1 MDAKQKIL
9 IVGDVKGKFKSFFAR
24 IENVNKKSGPF
35 DLVLCVGSFF
45 GPAAEVAE
53 LNEYKSK
60 RKSIAIPTYIL
71 GPNDE
76 SSAKFYKD
84 IPEDDICPNLSY
96 LGKRGIYATSSG
108 LKIAY
113 VSGTEAEGD
122 NPRTVPEW
130 KFTKEDVMAVRDSC
144 FASKSNMGDYRGV
157 DLLLTSQWPS
167 GMKPEAKGCSKW
179 ISWLADAIKPRYHV
193 CGLNADYYEPPPYR
207 NKPDKNTQM
216 ELATRFIALADFGNP
231 EKKKNI
237 YALVL
242 TPVEKMRIIELIQK
256 TTDEVLSP
264 YAEMNFS
271 ESGDKGSKDDRSGGQ
286 YFYDMNSSYDDNAR
300 KRRSQGNR
308 ISGNQDQNQKRQKPT
323 FDQEKCWFCLS
334 SGSIEKHLIISVGEH
349 FYLAL
354 AKGPV
359 NETHILILS
368 ITHIQ
373 NASLLSAEQWA
384 ELNKFKLALTQFFK
398 DREETIFLYERNYKT
413 GHLQINAI
421 GVDNNVA
428 WKIQHVLEDKSEE
441 HNITLETVPKP
452 QSPADLPQKCPYF
465 VAELPDGNVMFTK
478 QMRNFPLHFGREIIC
493 ADNLLNCEEKI
504 DWRQCNLEKEEEEA
518 ITKKFRESFQP
529 YDFTV

>member
-1 MDAKQKIL
+1 MDSKQKIL
-9 IVGDVKGKFKSFFAR
+9 IVGDVNGKFKSFFAR
-24 IENVNKKSGPF
+24 LENVNKKTGPF
-35 DLVLCVGSFF
+35 DLAICVGNFF
-45 GPAAEVAE
+45 GPSPEINI
-53 LNEYKSK
+53 LNEYKNNRST
-60 RKSIAIPTYIL
+60 ILVPTYIL

-76 SSAKFYKD
+76 GSANFYKD
-84 IPEDDICPNLSY
+84 LKDNDICPNLSF
-96 LGKRGIYATSSG
+96 LGKRGVYATSSG

-113 VSGTEAEGD
+113 VSGTEAD
-122 NPRTVPEW
+122 DTPKSVPEW
-130 KFTKEDVMAVRDSC
+130 KFIKEDVSAVRDSC
-144 FASKSNMGDYRGV
+144 IASKSNMGDFRGV
-157 DLLLTSQWPS
+157 DLLVTSQWPA
-167 GMKPEAKGCSKW
+167 GIKDDAANTSKL
-179 ISWLADAIKPRYHV
+179 ISWLADAIKPRYHI
-193 CGLNADYYEPPPYR
+193 CGLNGDYHEPPPYR

-216 ELATRFIALADFGNP
+216 ELATRFIALADFANP

-237 YALVL
+237 YALNV
-242 TPVEKMRIIELIQK
+242 TPVEKMRILELIQK
-256 TTDEVLSP
+256 TTDEMVSP
-264 YAEMNFS
+264 YTKMSFFER
-271 ESGDKGSKDDRSGGQ
+271 DRGIKEDRGNQ
-286 YFYDMNSSYDDNAR
+286 YFYDMNAYDDNSR

-308 ISGNQDQNQKRQKPT
+308 ISGNQEQKRTKPS

-349 FYLAL
+349 FYLAM

-373 NASLLSAEQWA
+373 NASLLATEQWT
-384 ELNKFKLALTQFFK
+384 ELNKFKDALTQFFK

-441 HNITLETVPKP
+441 HNITLETVSKP
-452 QSPADLPQKCPYF
+452 LAPSDLPQKCPYF
-465 VAELPDGNVMFTK
+465 VAELPDGKVMFTK
-478 QMRNFPLHFGREIIC
+478 QMKNFPLHFGREIIC

-518 ITKKFRESFQP
+518 LTIRFRDSFKP
-529 YDFTV
+529 YDFTL

>member
-1 MDAKQKIL
+1 
-9 IVGDVKGKFKSFFAR
+9 
-24 IENVNKKSGPF
+24 
-35 DLVLCVGSFF
+35 
-45 GPAAEVAE
+45 
-53 LNEYKSK
+53 
-60 RKSIAIPTYIL
+60 
-71 GPNDE
+71 
-76 SSAKFYKD
+76 
-84 IPEDDICPNLSY
+84 
-96 LGKRGIYATSSG
+96 
-108 LKIAY
+108 
-113 VSGTEAEGD
+113 
-122 NPRTVPEW
+122 
-130 KFTKEDVMAVRDSC
+130 
-144 FASKSNMGDYRGV
+144 
-157 DLLLTSQWPS
+157 
-167 GMKPEAKGCSKW
+167 
-179 ISWLADAIKPRYHV
+179 
-193 CGLNADYYEPPPYR
+193 
-207 NKPDKNTQM
+207 M

-231 EKKKNI
+231 EKKKHI

-256 TTDEVLSP
+256 TTDEVISP
-264 YAEMNFS
+264 YADMNFS
-271 ESGDKGSKDDRSGGQ
+271 EAGDKGSKDDRGSQ

-308 ISGNQDQNQKRQKPT
+308 ISGNQDQKRQKPS

-359 NETHILILS
+359 NEIHILILS

-373 NASLLSAEQWA
+373 NASLLSAEQWT
-384 ELNKFKLALTQFFK
+384 ELNKFKEALTQFFK
-398 DREETIFLYERNYKT
+398 DRDETIFLFERNYKT

-452 QSPADLPQKCPYF
+452 ESPSDLPQKCPYF

-518 ITKKFRESFQP
+518 ITKRFRESFQP